1 VNKRNYF
8 VGFSRPSD
16 LCIMLTRAVAFAAVA
31 VSCVRA
37 ADELLNT
44 SFFTDGFVG
53 VCESGKDQ
61 TPIDIEWA
69 DVKPMPA
76 ELVSELNMP
85 KVSGLK
91 LTNSGVGLKVRTI
104 LLGTL
109 LARIAALCNP
119 ARVTTVDVLLLLL
132 YSCIIVCNDVSAM
145 FLRCCNTEA
154 SCILAR
160 DATQGTRNTPFL
172 DKHCPRPLQT
182 PHFP

>member
-1 VNKRNYF
+1 
-8 VGFSRPSD
+8 
-16 LCIMLTRAVAFAAVA
+16 MLTRAVAFAAVA

-104 LLGTL
+104 LLSTL

-119 ARVTTVDVLLLLL
+119 VRVTTVDVLLLLL
-132 YSCIIVCNDVSAM
+132 YSCIVCNDVNAM
-145 FLRCCNTEA
+145 LLRCCNPEE
-154 SCILAR
+154 SILAR
-160 DATQGTRNTPFL
+160 DATQGTRNTLFL

-182 PHFP
+182 PHFL